1 MRQTSPD
8 PLVFVLLELKIPP
21 LLLMLLVASL
31 MWLMAYYLPSISVS
45 LAFKYI
51 VSFNFLGIG
60 LMFMGSALISFREA
74 KTTLNPMRP
83 DDCSTLVT
91 SDVYQITRNPMYVGM
106 LLMLIAYAV
115 FLANAYTLVLLIAFV
130 LYLNRFQI
138 LPEEQALTAIF
149 GEDFL
154 SYQAKVH
161 RWL

>member
-8 PLVFVLLELKIPP
+8 PRASWLELKIPP
-21 LLLMLLVASL
+21 LLLMLIVALL
-31 MWLMAYYLPSISVS
+31 MWLMAQYLPNISVS

-60 LMFMGSALISFREA
+60 LMFMGSALMSFREA
-74 KTTLNPMRP
+74 NTTFNPMRP
-83 DDCSTLVT
+83 KDCSALVT

-106 LLMLIAYAV
+106 LLMLIAYPV
-115 FLANAYTLVLLIAFV
+115 FLANAYALVLLIAFV

-138 LPEEQALTAIF
+138 LPEERALEIMF

-154 SYQAKVH
+154 SYKAKVH